1 MVKET
6 SHARVTDPNADL
18 AGRSQDSV
26 IGMLAL
32 VAILILLAVAGWS
45 LYDWNSSGTGSCA
58 SCSSTRAHPSGLN
71 APHACVRSLVRCR
84 CGAWRR

>member
-45 LYDWNSSGTGSCA
+45 LYDRTP
-58 SCSSTRAHPSGLN
+58 RAPGH
-71 APHACVRSLVRCR
+71 APVAPQHALTPP
-84 CGAWRR
+84 A